1 MARASVPP
9 ILKQVVG
16 TLQSADRIRKG
27 RRSDSTRTQGIRR
40 LETSSEY
47 VLGSDAEEL
56 RRLRFQHE
64 LWSEATRR
72 LLDRAGFAAGDTLL
86 DIGCG
91 PGHTTFLLR
100 ERAGDRG
107 RVIGVDSSE
116 SMVAT
121 LRGEA
126 ARREVSNVEALR
138 QDVGTLEGI
147 PAIDGAFARWLFCF
161 LDEPAAVVTRIAA
174 ALRPGGR
181 LAVMDYF
188 HYAAMT
194 IEPRSAIFDRVVAAI
209 AESLAQ
215 VGPGLQV
222 GRQLPGMIG
231 AAGLRVES
239 LEPICGVGRPGTGIW
254 EWFDQFQASY
264 LPKVVAGGFLSRAEW
279 SAFERFWSATSAN
292 PDAFLFPAPMIGI
305 VATKA

>member
-1 MARASVPP
+1 MLR
-9 ILKQVVG
+9 
-16 TLQSADRIRKG
+16 SADKVPSG
-27 RRSDSTRTQGIRR
+27 RQSHSARTQGMRR
-40 LETSSEY
+40 LGTTSEY

-91 PGHTTFLLR
+91 PGHTTFMLR
-100 ERAGDRG
+100 DRVGDRG
-107 RVIGVDSSE
+107 RVIGIDSSE
-116 SMVAT
+116 AMVAT
-121 LRGEA
+121 LRREA
-126 ARREVSNVEALR
+126 ERRSASNVEALR
-138 QDVGTLEGI
+138 QDVGTLGGI
-147 PAIDGAFARWLFCF
+147 HAIDGAFARWLFCF
-161 LDEPAAVVTRIAA
+161 LNEPSPVVQRIAA

-194 IEPRSAIFDRVVAAI
+194 IEPRSAIFDRVVEAI
-209 AESLAQ
+209 AASLAQ
-215 VGPGLQV
+215 IGPGLQV
-222 GRQLPGMIG
+222 GRQLPGMIVS
-231 AAGLRVES
+231 AGLRVES

-264 LPKVVAGGFLSRAEW
+264 LPKVVAGGFLSRAER

>member
-1 MARASVPP
+1 M
-9 ILKQVVG
+9 
-16 TLQSADRIRKG
+16 LQSIDEVLSG
-27 RRSDSTRTQGIRR
+27 RRSNSTRTQGMRR
-40 LETSSEY
+40 LDTSFEY

-64 LWSEATRR
+64 LWSEATQR
-72 LLDRAGFAAGDTLL
+72 LVDRAGFAAGDTLL

-91 PGHTTFLLR
+91 PGHTTFVLR
-100 ERAGDRG
+100 ERVGGRG

-116 SMVAT
+116 AMVAT
-121 LRGEA
+121 LRREA
-126 ARREVSNVEALR
+126 ARRNASNVEALR
-138 QDVGTLEGI
+138 QDIATLEGI
-147 PAIDGAFARWLFCF
+147 DAIDGAFARWLFCF
-161 LDEPAAVVTRIAA
+161 LDDPAAVVTRIAA
-174 ALRPGGR
+174 ALKPGGR
-181 LAVMDYF
+181 FAVMDYF

-194 IEPRSAIFDRVVAAI
+194 VEPQSAIFDRVVEAI
-209 AESLAQ
+209 AASLAQ

-222 GRQLPGMIG
+222 GRQLPGMIVS
-231 AAGLRVES
+231 AGLRVES

-264 LPKVVAGGFLSRAEW
+264 LPKVVAGGFLSPAER

>member
-1 MARASVPP
+1 MN
-9 ILKQVVG
+9 
-16 TLQSADRIRKG
+16 
-27 RRSDSTRTQGIRR
+27 STRTQGIRR
-40 LETSSEY
+40 LDTSSEY

-64 LWSEATRR
+64 LWSEATQR
-72 LLDRAGFAAGDTLL
+72 LLDRAGFAAGGTVL

-91 PGHTTFLLR
+91 PGHTTFSLR
-100 ERAGDRG
+100 ECVGDRG
-107 RVIGVDSSE
+107 RVIGIDSSE
-116 SMVAT
+116 AMIAT
-121 LRGEA
+121 LRREA
-126 ARREVSNVEALR
+126 ARREASNIEAWH
-138 QDVGTLEGI
+138 QDIGTLEGI
-147 PAIDGAFARWLFCF
+147 EGIDGAFARWLFCF

-194 IEPRSAIFDRVVAAI
+194 VEPESGIFDRVVEAI

-215 VGPGLQV
+215 TGPGLQV

-231 AAGLRVES
+231 SAGLRVDS
-239 LEPICGVGRPGTGIW
+239 LEPICGVGRPGSGIW
-254 EWFDQFQASY
+254 QWFDQFQASY
-264 LPKVVAGGFLSRAEW
+264 LPKVVASGFLSRAER
-279 SAFERFWSATSAN
+279 SAFERFWSAASAN

-305 VATKA
+305 VATKSS